1 MSLSQMNQFV
11 VFPVDIDAEKVL
23 DIAVN
28 SDAEFRVLDVLDFLV
43 RLVQIQGLRG
53 IRLSVC
59 RTYIKLP
66 S

>member
-1 MSLSQMNQFV
+1 MNQFV

-28 SDAEFRVLDVLDFLV
+28 RDAEFRVLDVLDFLV

-66 S
+66 L

>member
-1 MSLSQMNQFV
+1 MSQMNQFV